1 MTEWLPPTVLIALLL
16 FVWRDL
22 SARLDR
28 VNRDLSARIDRINDR
43 LDRHLENHP
52 A

>member
-1 MTEWLPPTVLIALLL
+1 MTEWLTSTVFIALLL

-22 SARLDR
+22 AARLDR
-28 VNRDLSARIDRINDR
+28 INRDLSGRIDRINDR